1 MIRKGARWNTCVPVF
16 CGPLE
21 FCPKILAVG
30 FSSPK
35 TPVFIFAVTEDPGFQ

>member
-1 MIRKGARWNTCVPVF
+1 VQGGILVSLFF

-21 FCPKILAVG
+21 FCPKILAAG
-30 FSSPK
+30 FPSPK